1 MRRKACGLL
10 VIMLAVA
17 SVTACKT
24 GKEAAE
30 ENIAWET
37 KDSADAQENEA
48 GEAEVGAAGETDGG
62 AGTSS
67 GAPDGAS
74 QAGTGISQTGESQPA
89 SQDNTAAAHG
99 LDGGDGSAAPDPD
112 HQNPPL
118 SAAGQSAMMKKYQE
132 LSLIHIFDS
141 GILPVTKVGRQY
153 FTSPASIQEFLKKN
167 IGKQIF
173 F

>member
-10 VIMLAVA
+10 VLMLAVA

-99 LDGGDGSAAPDPD
+99 LDG
-112 HQNPPL
+112 
-118 SAAGQSAMMKKYQE
+118 
-132 LSLIHIFDS
+132 
-141 GILPVTKVGRQY
+141 
-153 FTSPASIQEFLKKN
+153 
-167 IGKQIF
+167 
-173 F
+173 

>member
-10 VIMLAVA
+10 VLMLAVA

-24 GKEAAE
+24 GKETAE

-118 SAAGQSAMMKKYQE
+118 SAAGQSAMTVSYTHLLGAHLDSQE
-132 LSLIHIFDS
+132 I
-141 GILPVTKVGRQY
+141 
-153 FTSPASIQEFLKKN
+153 LKKVL
-167 IGKQIF
+167 GHAGC
-173 F
+173 